1 MFLAHLIYVRQK
13 PAGRKEL
20 HMNKEQLGA
29 LILESSDSMYH
40 VAKTLLQND
49 ADCADAI
56 SETIVKAF
64 AKLDTLRHDR
74 YAKTWLIRI
83 LMNECYMTMRR
94 EKRIVSLAD
103 YPMEERAVEHE
114 DYSDLYRAILKLPA
128 DIRICVTLYY
138 MEGYSVKE
146 IAEMLEVTESTV
158 KNRLAR
164 ARRRLRN
171 DLEPEVAKG

>member
-1 MFLAHLIYVRQK
+1 MT
-13 PAGRKEL
+13 
-20 HMNKEQLGA
+20 KEQLGE
-29 LILESSDSMYH
+29 LILDSSDSMYH
-40 VAKTLLQND
+40 VAKTLLRND
-49 ADCADAI
+49 ADCSDAI

-64 AKLDTLRHDR
+64 AKLHTLQNDR
-74 YAKTWLIRI
+74 YGKTWLIRI
-83 LMNECYMTMRR
+83 LINECYMTMRR
-94 EKRIVSLAD
+94 EKRIVSIED
-103 YPMEERAVEHE
+103 YPPEEKTAERE
-114 DYSDLYRAILKLPA
+114 DYSDLYQAIIRLPQ

-146 IAEMLEVTESTV
+146 IAALLEVTESTV